1 MEPDNFERSLRG
13 FVRRRPF
20 EPFAVHFVD
29 GGLVTVDHPE
39 ALVLRGGVAV
49 YVSAEGEPT
58 LFNHRS
64 VSRLTNAVDAASA

>member
-20 EPFAVHFVD
+20 ASFTVHFVD
-29 GGLVTVDHPE
+29 GDSATVDHPE

-49 YVSAEGEPT
+49 YLSAGGEPT
-58 LFNHRS
+58 LFDHRS
-64 VSRLTNAVDAASA
+64 VSRLTKALDAASA